1 MATRREIYN
10 QLYRCTEPLY
20 GEAEARQISEMIL
33 LAKGEISR
41 NDLIVE
47 PNKELTIT
55 DLDRIIT
62 DIEAWR
68 PVQYIIGTAD
78 FCDMELEVTES
89 VLIPRPETE
98 ELVNWV
104 VTEANTGAAILDVG
118 TGSGCIA
125 IALRREIDHSKVW
138 AMDISSKAL
147 AIARRNASKYA
158 PDVTFVEGDALK
170 DFDKLFDQKFD
181 AIVSNPPY
189 IPQSDI
195 SLMRRNVVDYEPET
209 ALFVPDNDPL
219 LFYRAIAQRS
229 QHLLNEG
236 GKLYFEIY
244 EALAKEMIAMLESEG
259 YENVILREDFRGKPR
274 MICAQQK

>member
-1 MATRREIYN
+1 
-10 QLYRCTEPLY
+10 
-20 GEAEARQISEMIL
+20 
-33 LAKGEISR
+33 
-41 NDLIVE
+41 
-47 PNKELTIT
+47 
-55 DLDRIIT
+55 
-62 DIEAWR
+62 
-68 PVQYIIGTAD
+68 
-78 FCDMELEVTES
+78 MELEVTES

-170 DFDKLFDQKFD
+170 NFDKLFDQKFD

-236 GKLYFEIY
+236 GKLYYEIY
-244 EALAKEMIAMLESEG
+244 ESLAQQMIDMLRDEG
-259 YENVILREDFRGKPR
+259 YENIELREDFRGKPR